1 MSKYTT
7 GEIAKLCNVSVRT
20 VQYYDSCK
28 ILVPSELS
36 EGGRRLYSDD
46 DYKRLQTICFL
57 RELDFS
63 IKNISQFLDEENSD
77 DVILL
82 LIESREKELK
92 SEIENNLSRVEKLKS
107 LKQMITKSNNFS
119 VESIADI
126 ASIMQNKKRLRKI
139 RTILIVVGLIMN
151 IINFAT
157 AFFFAKTGNWIPFA
171 VGVVIVV
178 IAGVWV
184 SSYYFKNVAY
194 VCPCCHSVFKPSF
207 KASFWAKHTPNTR
220 KLTCPECNHKSYC
233 VEVADEKDKS

>member
-28 ILVPSELS
+28 LLVPSELS
-36 EGGRRLYSDD
+36 EGGRRLYSEE
-46 DYKRLQTICFL
+46 DYNRLQTICFL

-63 IKNISQFLDEENSD
+63 IKNITQLFNEENSE

-82 LIESREKELK
+82 LIEAREKELNNEI
-92 SEIENNLSRVEKLKS
+92 SENLSRVKKLKS
-107 LKQMITKSNNFS
+107 LKQMINKSDDFS
-119 VESIADI
+119 VESITDI
-126 ASIMQNKKRLRKI
+126 ASIMKNKKRLRKI

-151 IINFAT
+151 IIVYAT

-171 VGVVIVV
+171 VGAVIAV
-178 IAGVWV
+178 IAGLWV

-207 KASFWAKHTPNTR
+207 KSAFWAKHTPNTR
-220 KLTCPECNHKSYC
+220 KLVCPECNHKSYC
-233 VEVADEKDKS
+233 VEVADEKG